1 MWNIQN
7 GEEKK
12 YPAVENCILAFCGV
26 LCYTV
31 NRCRAHKQGIARKIT
46 ECSRPSTRK
55 TKLKEKQMR
64 NKKVLLIVQAALIAA
79 IYVVLTYFISAFNLA
94 SGAIQVRISEALTI
108 LPVFTPA
115 AIPGLF
121 IGCLLSNLLT
131 GCMPLDVVFG
141 SLATLIGACGTYA
154 LRKHKWLAPL
164 PPIVANT
171 VIVPFVLAYVYMAE
185 GTIPFFMLTVGIGE
199 VISCYVLGMILYK
212 VLNNYRSVIFKNE

>member
-1 MWNIQN
+1 
-7 GEEKK
+7 
-12 YPAVENCILAFCGV
+12 
-26 LCYTV
+26 
-31 NRCRAHKQGIARKIT
+31 
-46 ECSRPSTRK
+46 
-55 TKLKEKQMR
+55 MR
-64 NKKVLLIVQAALIAA
+64 NKKVLRITQAAMIAA
-79 IYVVLTYFISAFNLA
+79 IYVVLTVFISAFNLA

-121 IGCLLSNLLT
+121 LGCLISNLVT

-171 VIVPFVLAYVYMAE
+171 IIV
-185 GTIPFFMLTVGIGE
+185 PFFMLTVGIGE
-199 VISCYVLGMILYK
+199 VISCYLLGSILHRVLDRYK
-212 VLNNYRSVIFKNE
+212 EHIFKED